1 MQEIYTQLSDLLKAN
16 FPDDAQRDEVI
27 ANLGELI
34 MSEFLVEL
42 IEAVTD
48 EVKRKELVEALN
60 AGNQETVI
68 GICES
73 LNIDLGA
80 RLEDKAKQVIA
91 EATA

>member
-1 MQEIYTQLSDLLKAN
+1 MYNQISELLKPN

-27 ANLGELI
+27 ASLGELI

-42 IEAVTD
+42 IESVTD

-60 AGNQETVI
+60 AGNQELVI
-68 GICES
+68 TICDS
-73 LNIDLGA
+73 LNIDLGD
-80 RLEDKAKQVIA
+80 RLEAKAKQVLA